1 MQFRNPYPVR
11 WRQSQAAFKKAERR
25 KYFLRRL
32 VLTAAIAV
40 FIIGGL
46 SLFYFV
52 GRGLSRSSDQTAQTP
67 VHQNKV
73 NFVRSDRFSRQDLMD
88 YLSNSV
94 GNTSGLADQLVWDK
108 DGARFRITTT
118 IDSKLQ
124 RYTMRLLRSSMT
136 LQSAVVVLNPY
147 DGRVLTMASRDKNG
161 NRENLCLK
169 ADFPAASLFK
179 IVSAAAAL
187 ETAGYSPDKA
197 LFFNGSRHTLYKYQL
212 SDSQGRYSMATTFRK
227 AFAVSNNSVFGKIGI
242 YELGQK
248 TVVDYAEKFRFN
260 RSISFDLPVEIS
272 TIEVPG
278 DEFGLAEITS
288 GFNKKTLLS
297 PLHAALLAS
306 VAVNRGRMPK
316 PWIVRNVSEEM
327 DEIVYQGRRSG
338 LDSSINSKTAADL
351 KVLMQDAARY
361 GTGRTTFRK
370 LRRQRTLKGFDLG
383 AKTGTINDRSDRFK
397 YDWIVA
403 FAVNSDGSD
412 GICVGI
418 LSVHGKLLGTRA
430 TELARAIIDY
440 HFAS

>member
-1 MQFRNPYPVR
+1 MRSRNPYPVR
-11 WRQSQAAFKKAERR
+11 WRQYQAEFKKAARR

-32 VLTAAIAV
+32 VLTASLAA

-52 GRGLSRSSDQTAQTP
+52 GRGLSGSSEQTGQTP
-67 VHQNKV
+67 AHQKKLNH
-73 NFVRSDRFSRQDLMD
+73 VRADRFSRQDLMEF
-88 YLSNSV
+88 LSNSV
-94 GNTSGLADQLVWDK
+94 GNPAGLADQLVWEK

-118 IDSKLQ
+118 IDSNLQ
-124 RYTMRLLRSSMT
+124 KYTMRLLRSSMT
-136 LQSAVVVLNPY
+136 LQSAVVVLDPY

-161 NRENLCLK
+161 NRDNLCLK

-187 ETAGYSPDKA
+187 EAAGYSPDKA

-212 SDSQGRYSMATTFRK
+212 SHSPGRYSMATTFRK
-227 AFAVSNNSVFGKIGI
+227 AFAVSNNSIFGKIGI
-242 YELGQK
+242 YDLGQK
-248 TVVDYAEKFRFN
+248 TMVDYAEKFHFN

-278 DEFGLAEITS
+278 DDFGLAEIAS

-306 VAVNRGRMPK
+306 VVVNRGRMPK
-316 PWIVRNVSEEM
+316 PWLVRTVSEEM
-327 DEIVYQGRRSG
+327 DEIVYQGRRSS
-338 LDSSINSKTAADL
+338 LDSSIKGKTAADL
-351 KVLMQDAARY
+351 KMLMQDAVRY
-361 GTGRTTFRK
+361 GTGRTAFRK

-383 AKTGTINDRSDRFK
+383 AKTGTINDSLDRFK
-397 YDWIVA
+397 YDWIIA
-403 FAVNSDGSD
+403 FAVNSEGSD
-412 GICVGI
+412 GICIGI
-418 LSVHGKLLGTRA
+418 LAVHGKLLGTRA